1 MHKLKTIFLTLLT
14 VFNISALTF
23 APVIVHAQSSIEAA
37 CEGVQVDGSTG
48 DCTDTSSGTALSN
61 LIRVA
66 IRIFQVIIGIIALF
80 MIIMA
85 GLSYITSGGDSNKTK
100 TAKDRILYSAIGLA
114 VVALAEV
121 IIQFVLNRVSNPG
134 N

>member
-1 MHKLKTIFLTLLT
+1 MNKLKTLLLTLLT
-14 VFNISALTF
+14 AVNIASFTLV
-23 APVIVHAQSSIEAA
+23 PVAVHAQSSIEAA

-48 DCTDTSSGTALSN
+48 DCENGDSGTALSN
-61 LIRVA
+61 LIKVA
-66 IRIFQVIIGIIALF
+66 LRLFQIIVGIIALF

-85 GLSYITSGGDSNKTK
+85 GLSYITSGGESNKTK
-100 TAKDRILYSAIGLA
+100 TAKDRILYSAIGLT

-121 IIQFVLNRVSNPG
+121 IIRFVLDRVSTAG